1 MIIDFHTHIFPDA
14 IAERAIDS
22 LTKAAKGI
30 FSPVTNGTK
39 ASLLSRMDEWG
50 VDVSVNQPVLTKP
63 SQTRSTNEWAAAAA
77 DGRIVS
83 FGGIHPH
90 TDDYRRDIDFV
101 ASLGFKGI
109 KLHAEYQDFV
119 VDAPEMLK
127 LYDYAFSRGLMIL
140 QHAGFDAAFPPPFKS
155 TPKQFANIAR
165 AMKGGIMIAAHLGG
179 QRQWEYVERDLAG
192 ENVYLD
198 TSTGFDFYDDETFL
212 RIVRAHGA
220 DKILFGSDS
229 PWTNAKKEIDRINA
243 LPLTDAEKAAI
254 LGGNAKKLLFGA
266 AGQSDS

>member
-14 IAERAIDS
+14 IAERAVGS
-22 LTKAAKGI
+22 LVKANGGTLL
-30 FSPVTNGTK
+30 PVTKGTK

-50 VDVSVNQPVLTKP
+50 IDVSVNLPVLTKP
-63 SQTRSTNEWAAAAA
+63 SQTKSTNEWAAAAC
-77 DGRIVS
+77 DSRIVS

-140 QHAGFDAAFPPPFKS
+140 HHAGFDPAFPAPYKS

-165 AMKGGIMIAAHLGG
+165 AMRGGIMIAAHLGG
-179 QRQWEYVERDLAG
+179 QRQWEDVERDLAG
-192 ENVYLD
+192 ENIYLD

-212 RIVRAHGA
+212 RIVRAHGC

-229 PWTNAKKEIDRINA
+229 PWTNAKKEIERIKA
-243 LPLTDAEKAAI
+243 LPLTKKEKDAI
-254 LGGNAKKLLFGA
+254 LGGNAKRLLFGENA
-266 AGQSDS
+266 